1 MSNRVVKVIL
11 TFVNPHAKDLN
22 NIKSAIRESL
32 TLSENRLY
40 VSSPEKNLIHYSTS
54 PKDSVKALIK
64 LERDTF
70 KPDSTAKLDLNIY
83 D

>member
-1 MSNRVVKVIL
+1 MSNRIVKVIL

-22 NIKSAIRESL
+22 NMKSLIRESL
-32 TLSENRLY
+32 TLSESRLY
-40 VSSPEKNLIHYSTS
+40 VSSPEKNLIHYSTY

-64 LERDTF
+64 LEKGTLN
-70 KPDSTAKLDLNIY
+70 PDSTAKLDLNVY

>member
-1 MSNRVVKVIL
+1 MSKQVVKVIL

-22 NIKSAIRESL
+22 NMKSLIRESL
-32 TLSENRLY
+32 TLSESRLY
-40 VSSPEKNLIHYSTS
+40 VTSPEKNLIHYSTY

-64 LERDTF
+64 LEKGSL
-70 KPDSTAKLDLNIY
+70 KPDSTAIQDLNVY

>member
-11 TFVNPHAKDLN
+11 TFVNPHAKDLQ
-22 NIKSAIRESL
+22 NIKAAIRESL
-32 TLSENRLY
+32 TLSESRLY
-40 VSSPEKNLIHYSTS
+40 VSSPEKNLIHYSTY

-64 LERDTF
+64 LERGTLI
-70 KPDSTAKLDLNIY
+70 PDSTAKLDLNVY